1 MKKNTNGNTKMIN
14 VRNTLA
20 AHRYYDANNDLHHNL
35 TSQELD
41 ALCAYFATCKEEED
55 FDEHYIHVVADNV
68 IKKRLKMEK
77 AANAKPKAECK
88 ISPEDVAFFKSVKH

>member
-1 MKKNTNGNTKMIN
+1 MIN
-14 VRNTLA
+14 VRNTLT
-20 AHRYYDANNDLHHNL
+20 AHRYYDASNDLHHNL

-68 IKKRLKMEK
+68 IRKRLAEAKK
-77 AANAKPKAECK
+77 ANAKPKAECK
-88 ISPEDVAFFKSVKH
+88 ISKEDVAFFKSIKH